1 MQVYTSFKFGGIS
14 QYFHF
19 FLGGVVCG
27 NLRGKQK
34 LSKKNRI
41 NIVKKPNKTPNK
53 LNVWAFRQNAEFFF
67 DTSTVL

>member
-19 FLGGVVCG
+19 LLGGVVCG

-41 NIVKKPNKTPNK
+41 NIVKNPTKPPKNLMSGHLDKMQD
-53 LNVWAFRQNAEFFF
+53 F
-67 DTSTVL
+67 S